1 MKGEL
6 QRFSRRELANVIAFS
21 DSDEFKSTVVM
32 LKLMQN
38 ALIHEIRE
46 HAAAAAAG
54 RERARPAGPDTESP
68 EQGAAPTD
76 KALSEPQ
83 GAEHVATG
91 VVEGFVDGRQRRG
104 QDARRPGGGGQEGPD
119 SLKARERLEGWS
131 AEGRSVEVQEEVARA
146 VQHLLQH
153 ALSDALCEQ
162 QERTEAAVARR
173 LEEALAELAGQ
184 QQAAALAQQDQ
195 MRRGFAVVTAAVN
208 NLHRLLHHQHH
219 LSGLRL
225 DQPGEDDAARHQA
238 AQAPLLVAHDP
249 APRTRQTPARPAM
262 SPPERPQK
270 VYDLV
275 RVPSLNGGRADASAA
290 VEGLLPAQ
298 TPATAMR
305 PGSALRAG
313 RGKSKIARHQHTKPL
328 DFESPRARV
337 PDSTA
342 FATPRGSAR
351 QPPAFCTPAAAEL
364 GAPAPGAGEAAV
376 VDGVEWEGPGGQR
389 TPVPRGGVMQSRH
402 GADAAISAEV
412 VGVSQGA
419 SPFDPVTPAAASV
432 PRLETHHSDTGEYGE
447 MQESESNAWFEAL
460 RNKL

>member
-83 GAEHVATG
+83 GAEH
-91 VVEGFVDGRQRRG
+91 
-104 QDARRPGGGGQEGPD
+104 
-119 SLKARERLEGWS
+119 ARERLEGWS
-131 AEGRSVEVQEEVARA
+131 ADGRSVEVQEEVARA
-146 VQHLLQH
+146 VQHVLQH

-184 QQAAALAQQDQ
+184 QQAAALALQDQMAGQQQAAALALQDQ

-208 NLHRLLHHQHH
+208 NLHRLLHHQHQ

-328 DFESPRARV
+328 DFESPRA
-337 PDSTA
+337 
-342 FATPRGSAR
+342 
-351 QPPAFCTPAAAEL
+351 
-364 GAPAPGAGEAAV
+364 GEAAV

>member
-54 RERARPAGPDTESP
+54 RECARPAGPDTESP

-83 GAEHVATG
+83 GAEH
-91 VVEGFVDGRQRRG
+91 
-104 QDARRPGGGGQEGPD
+104 
-119 SLKARERLEGWS
+119 ARERLEGWS
-131 AEGRSVEVQEEVARA
+131 ADGRSVEVQEEVARA
-146 VQHLLQH
+146 VQHVLQH

-290 VEGLLPAQ
+290 VEGLR

-328 DFESPRARV
+328 DFESPR
-337 PDSTA
+337 
-342 FATPRGSAR
+342 
-351 QPPAFCTPAAAEL
+351 
-364 GAPAPGAGEAAV
+364 AGEAAV

>member
-1 MKGEL
+1 MMKGEL

-83 GAEHVATG
+83 GAEH
-91 VVEGFVDGRQRRG
+91 
-104 QDARRPGGGGQEGPD
+104 
-119 SLKARERLEGWS
+119 ARERLEGWS

-146 VQHLLQH
+146 VQHVLQH

-184 QQAAALAQQDQ
+184 QLAAALALQDQ

-208 NLHRLLHHQHH
+208 NLHRLLHHQHQ

-275 RVPSLNGGRADASAA
+275 RVPSLNGGRADARAS
-290 VEGLLPAQ
+290 VEGLLPAH

-328 DFESPRARV
+328 DFESPR
-337 PDSTA
+337 
-342 FATPRGSAR
+342 
-351 QPPAFCTPAAAEL
+351 
-364 GAPAPGAGEAAV
+364 AGEAAV

-419 SPFDPVTPAAASV
+419 SPFDPVTPAVSDAAASV